1 MLVRARTVGGL
12 LGRAATRAVKVN
24 VPAMTTSIRTV
35 VTLEEAKKMAKNYN
49 EIPNDVLLNMAVMG
63 DQDAREERLIRE
75 IMSVENISWQ
85 EAQPIFDKM
94 VESNRNGLFL
104 ATLPYKVGIA
114 AALVA
119 GFGSL
124 PMIFDINTVLWFNE
138 IYVTSDVP
146 EAKDLETPLEVGSFA
161 WNWMEPPLGY
171 ISFFLLC
178 MQYSRA
184 QMENLGVKPYTYW
197 FKHRRAERLC
207 SEFPKYNSTVVYSF
221 SEGDSLSG
229 GDVHATK

>member
-1 MLVRARTVGGL
+1 MRSMLPPVRST
-12 LGRAATRAVKVN
+12 
-24 VPAMTTSIRTV
+24 
-35 VTLEEAKKMAKNYN
+35 
-49 EIPNDVLLNMAVMG
+49 
-63 DQDAREERLIRE
+63 
-75 IMSVENISWQ
+75 
-85 EAQPIFDKM
+85 
-94 VESNRNGLFL
+94 
-104 ATLPYKVGIA
+104 
-114 AALVA
+114 ALKGVD
-119 GFGSL
+119 L
-124 PMIFDINTVLWFNE
+124 RINNHADCFFV
-138 IYVTSDVP
+138 DVP